1 MHPLAT
7 RPRTPL
13 STRIL
18 RCCAFAGVL
27 FAGAAHAFDWQVDV
41 TPAGELF
48 PALQLSQTPRTTPA
62 GIGGG
67 DGLISVHVR
76 GASLPPR
83 LRLSVETPGLRAP
96 AVVEANA
103 VAGMRE
109 IELHPRLDWDIGEL
123 RRLPE
128 ARRQTLRLTLEADGV
143 VQTRRVDVRLH
154 PLDDAPY
161 YVREGRDRVDLGWSF
176 AGYVDPHDPVVDEV
190 LASARMLEPDFDA
203 TSDVAQHDATL
214 RRVGA
219 VWAAL
224 EQRGLRYASG
234 DPALSRGPIVWSQR
248 VRLPADV
255 WRDRRAN
262 CIDSSVLIAAVLER
276 LGMRASIVLVPGHAF
291 VGYRGNGD
299 SAAMEYLETTLLGA
313 HRDRADPLA
322 RAADNFAAARAAG
335 RLRWRRAVAKLDGH
349 HGPDYALIDIGTARA
364 YGIIPLGAGERAS
377 RHPPEATPAPA
388 GSSRER
394 GLP

>member
-7 RPRTPL
+7 GLRKMPPAA
-13 STRIL
+13 IL
-18 RCCAFAGVL
+18 RPLLAACAALLCCG
-27 FAGAAHAFDWQVDV
+27 AHAFDWQVEV

-48 PALQLSQTPRTTPA
+48 PGLQLSQPPRLGTG

-67 DGLISVHVR
+67 DGLVSVRIH
-76 GASLPPR
+76 GDDLPR
-83 LRLSVETPGLRAP
+83 RIHLRVDTPGLLAP
-96 AVVEANA
+96 AEVEAMLA
-103 VAGMRE
+103 AGTRDV
-109 IELHPRLDWDIGEL
+109 ELHPRLDWDAVEL
-123 RRLPE
+123 RRIDGV
-128 ARRQTLRLTLEADGV
+128 RRQALRLTLESDGTT
-143 VQTRRVDVRLH
+143 QARRVDVRLH

-161 YVREGRDRVDLGWSF
+161 YVREGRDHVDLGWAF

-190 LASARMLEPDFDA
+190 LAAARALQPAFDA
-203 TSDVAQHDATL
+203 RDEDAEL

-219 VWAAL
+219 IWAAL
-224 EQRGLRYASG
+224 EQRGLRYAAG
-234 DPALSRGPIVWSQR
+234 DPALSRGPVVWSQR

-255 WRDRRAN
+255 WRDGRAN

-276 LGMRASIVLVPGHAF
+276 LGMRALIVLVPGHAF
-291 VGYRGNGD
+291 VGWRGATG
-299 SAAMEYLETTLLGA
+299 AQYLETTLLGA
-313 HRDRADPLA
+313 PHTRGAD
-322 RAADNFAAARAAG
+322 DNFAAARLAG
-335 RLRWRRAVAKLDGH
+335 KACWRRAAARLDGR

-377 RHPPEATPAPA
+377 HHPPEATPAPA

>member
-7 RPRTPL
+7 GPRKKPPAA
-13 STRIL
+13 IL
-18 RCCAFAGVL
+18 RPLLTAFAAL
-27 FAGAAHAFDWQVDV
+27 FGGGAHAFDWQVDV

-48 PALQLSQTPRTTPA
+48 PALQLSQPPRAGTG

-67 DGLISVHVR
+67 DGLVSVRIH
-76 GASLPPR
+76 GDPLPHRVR
-83 LRLSVETPGLRAP
+83 LRIDTPGLRAP
-96 AVVEANA
+96 AEVESTLAA
-103 VAGMRE
+103 DTRDV
-109 IELHPRLDWDIGEL
+109 ELHPRLDWDPAEL
-123 RRLPE
+123 RRIE
-128 ARRQTLRLTLEADGV
+128 GVRRQALRLTLETDGDT
-143 VQTRRVDVRLH
+143 QTRRVDVRVH

-161 YVREGRDRVDLGWSF
+161 YVREGRDHVDLGWAF
-176 AGYVDPHDPVVDEV
+176 AGYVDPHDPVVDDV
-190 LASARMLEPDFDA
+190 LAAARALQPAFDLRDDG
-203 TSDVAQHDATL
+203 TDL

-224 EQRGLRYASG
+224 EQRGLRYAAG
-234 DPALSRGPIVWSQR
+234 DPALSRGPVVWSQR

-255 WRDRRAN
+255 WRDGRAN

-276 LGMRASIVLVPGHAF
+276 LGMRALIVLVPGHAF
-291 VGYRGNGD
+291 VGWHDTTAG
-299 SAAMEYLETTLLGA
+299 AQYLETTLLGA
-313 HRDRADPLA
+313 PRVRGAHG
-322 RAADNFAAARAAG
+322 NFTAARVAG
-335 RLRWRRAVAKLDGH
+335 QARWRRAEARLDGR

-377 RHPPEATPAPA
+377 RHPPEVTPAPA